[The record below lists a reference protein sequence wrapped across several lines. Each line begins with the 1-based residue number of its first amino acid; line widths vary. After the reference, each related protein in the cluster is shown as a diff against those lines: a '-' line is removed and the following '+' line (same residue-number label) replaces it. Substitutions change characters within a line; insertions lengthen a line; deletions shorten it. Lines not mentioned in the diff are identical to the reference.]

1 MRLRSAVAARRVLS
15 SADREKALTVI
26 EAVYRR
32 EKKWIADASAELPPV
47 VGDGGDGSDGEG
59 GIGGAGDAG
68 VAGPSWFLVTVNGRP
83 AGVIR
88 LVYDP
93 PLELPAELGVTLE
106 PGVDIEGLKRRGR
119 FVDIGRFMIVPRYRR
134 NIRVA
139 LRLMRAAIIEVV
151 ERGYTHFLTS
161 VFADDPHSPLGFHTR
176 VLGFE
181 RIGSHRTGELTCA
194 SLRILLIL
202 DIDRAYQRLKR
213 RQNLVWKEL
222 AESVRDAMERRLRA
236 AARPVAGRAA
246 PRLSARTV

>member
-1 MRLRSAVAARRVLS
+1 MRLASVVTARKVVA
-15 SADREKALTVI
+15 SADRDKALAVV

-32 EKKWIADASAELPPV
+32 EKRWIADVSAEVP
-47 VGDGGDGSDGEG
+47 
-59 GIGGAGDAG
+59 ADAG
-68 VAGPSWFLVTVNGRP
+68 SRPDRSWFLVTVNGRP

-106 PGVDIEGLKRRGR
+106 PDVDLDGLRRRGR

-139 LRLMRAAIIEVV
+139 LRLMRAAIVEVV

-181 RIGSHRTGELTCA
+181 RIGSHRTGELACA
-194 SLRILLIL
+194 SVRILLIL
-202 DIDRAYQRLKR
+202 DIARAYQRLQR
-213 RQNLVWKEL
+213 RRNLVWKEL
-222 AESVRDAMERRLRA
+222 AESVRDTMERRL
-236 AARPVAGRAA
+236 
-246 PRLSARTV
+246 LTRTV

>member
-1 MRLRSAVAARRVLS
+1 MRSVVAARKVVS
-15 SADREKALTVI
+15 SADRDKALAVV

-32 EKKWIADASAELPPV
+32 EKRWIADAAAELPLDRDST
-47 VGDGGDGSDGEG
+47 GDTA
-59 GIGGAGDAG
+59 GIADR
-68 VAGPSWFLVTVNGRP
+68 SWFLVTVDGRP

-106 PGVDIEGLKRRGR
+106 PDVDLEQLRRCGR

-134 NIRVA
+134 NIRVV
-139 LRLMRAAIIEVV
+139 LRLLREALVEVV

-181 RIGSHRTGELTCA
+181 RIGSHRTGELACA
-194 SLRILLIL
+194 SVRILLIL
-202 DIDRAYQRLKR
+202 DIARAYRRLRR
-213 RQNLVWKEL
+213 RQNRVWKEL
-222 AESVRDAMERRLRA
+222 GEGVRQAMESRLMT
-236 AARPVAGRAA
+236 
-246 PRLSARTV
+246 RTV

>member
-1 MRLRSAVAARRVLS
+1 MRLRSAIAARKVLS
-15 SADREKALTVI
+15 SADREKALMVI

-32 EKKWIADASAELPPV
+32 EKKWIADASAELPPAPRAA
-47 VGDGGDGSDGEG
+47 DNAENPDD
-59 GIGGAGDAG
+59 AGDASG
-68 VAGPSWFLVTVNGRP
+68 SAGRSWFLVTVNGRP

-106 PGVDIEGLKRRGR
+106 PDVDLEGLKRRGR
-119 FVDIGRFMIVPRYRR
+119 FVDIGRFMIVPCYRR

-139 LRLMRAAIIEVV
+139 LRLMRAAIVEVV

-181 RIGSHRTGELTCA
+181 RIGSHRTGELACA
-194 SLRILLIL
+194 SVRILLIL
-202 DIDRAYQRLKR
+202 DIARAYLRLKR
-213 RQNLVWKEL
+213 RRNLVWKEL
-222 AESVRDAMERRLRA
+222 AASVRDTMERRL
-236 AARPVAGRAA
+236 
-246 PRLSARTV
+246 LARTV